1 MELKTTNILL
11 SIIAIILVI
20 YAIIDFSNWNYRCNQ
35 ERLETEI
42 YLKLNPP
49 LIQNQI
55 DSMKNEI
62 YKDDKILDSLSKLY
76 K

>member
-20 YAIIDFSNWNYRCNQ
+20 YAIIDFSNWNYRYNQ